1 MRENKRLA
9 MYRKSR
15 KFAPWLKDNR
25 RDIESIG

>member
-9 MYRKSR
+9 MRQKSR

>member
-1 MRENKRLA
+1 MRIKQPEPFD
-9 MYRKSR
+9 RKSR